1 MSDEAVTRAA
11 SGRSSYRLINKIL
24 RTAAGSE
31 DSASKNEN
39 IFLRSVSLQLSMRYI
54 VYGNMRDISHVS
66 NGKCNVS
73 QRFSRLKGD

>member
-1 MSDEAVTRAA
+1 MSDEAVTIAA
-11 SGRSSYRLINKIL
+11 RGSYSYRLITKIL

-54 VYGNMRDISHVS
+54 VYGNMRDTSHVS
-66 NGKCNVS
+66 NGKCDVS
-73 QRFSRLKGD
+73 QRFS